1 MSYTIFWS
9 NLQSTITAII
19 PAITPA
25 ATPSARMTMV
35 GPALLA
41 DTVVNAPIDV
51 FAIVDVDVDTD
62 VADPVGEVDVVM
74 VAAALVIGVVE
85 VALTIGGL
93 EVVGTTTESVDVE
106 VMIGVE
112 TDVVEVTIPE
122 SVGVVAVSVVS
133 VTVPVVLELF
143 EKGQ

>member
-1 MSYTIFWS
+1 
-9 NLQSTITAII
+9 
-19 PAITPA
+19 
-25 ATPSARMTMV
+25 MTMV

-41 DTVVNAPIDV
+41 DTVVDAPIDV
-51 FAIVDVDVDTD
+51 ATVDVDVDVD
-62 VADPVGEVDVVM
+62 IDVAFVADPVGEVDVVM

-85 VALTIGGL
+85 VTLTIEGL
-93 EVVGTTTESVDVE
+93 EVVGTTESVDVE

-122 SVGVVAVSVVS
+122 SVGVVVSVVS
-133 VTVPVVLELF
+133 VTVLVVLGLF

>member
-1 MSYTIFWS
+1 
-9 NLQSTITAII
+9 
-19 PAITPA
+19 
-25 ATPSARMTMV
+25 MV